1 MQVLPIGVQDFVQM
15 RKDNLLYVDKT
26 GKLLELIQNGRR
38 YFLSRPRRF
47 GKSLTLSTLDA
58 MFSGKADLF
67 KGLKAEEWVTEQAK
81 HPSAVLRLD
90 MSSLGGYKNGDEL
103 NQSIIRRLEDFVE
116 DNDLQLRKEQKS
128 GEMFRQIIRAM
139 NKTNGS
145 VVVLIDEYDK
155 PILDNIND
163 LEKANEMREVLRS
176 FYTVLKSCD
185 EYLRF
190 VMLTGI
196 SKFSKVGVFST
207 LNNLLD
213 ISMTERYGDIVGYTQ
228 LELEQYFNEWLDSY
242 KITEILSLLKN
253 YYDGFSFDGVHRLY
267 NPFSI
272 LSFFGTGEFSNYWY
286 ESGSPSFIVQWM
298 KDHHI
303 QEPEQYRHLKVKNDF
318 TSSEEIERAE
328 PTSFLYQS
336 GYLTIEKKDGQI
348 LTLDYPNREVLDSIS
363 SMYLHLV
370 YKVKGYA
377 PLGNELWKS
386 LDTGDIA
393 EVIRLYNIAL
403 SEIPYDDFPNR
414 DEFWYRS
421 LFLMLLRGAGIIAY
435 AEVHTFKGRS
445 DVVIQFERKVVV
457 LEFKFAK
464 NKAEVDEK
472 RIEGLEQM
480 KDREYDKAYGV
491 DGREV
496 ISSVIVANDEARK
509 VE

>member
-1 MQVLPIGVQDFVQM
+1 M
-15 RKDNLLYVDKT
+15 
-26 GKLLELIQNGRR
+26 
-38 YFLSRPRRF
+38 SRPRRF

-155 PILDNIND
+155 PILDNISD
-163 LEKANEMREVLRS
+163 LDKANEMREVLRS

-363 SMYLHLV
+363 MLHW
-370 YKVKGYA
+370 A
-377 PLGNELWKS
+377 TN
-386 LDTGDIA
+386 
-393 EVIRLYNIAL
+393 
-403 SEIPYDDFPNR
+403 
-414 DEFWYRS
+414 
-421 LFLMLLRGAGIIAY
+421 
-435 AEVHTFKGRS
+435 
-445 DVVIQFERKVVV
+445 
-457 LEFKFAK
+457 
-464 NKAEVDEK
+464 
-472 RIEGLEQM
+472 
-480 KDREYDKAYGV
+480 YG
-491 DGREV
+491 
-496 ISSVIVANDEARK
+496 SP
-509 VE
+509 